1 MWRLCHVLLA
11 VLGLSLA
18 EGNLQATIVLA
29 GVSQRHSRAGPPSDR
44 SVEAYHEAVAY
55 LQRAPLAKR
64 IIGHLQRSKTEY
76 IVEIR
81 DGEPGS
87 KPAEFDP
94 TYNIIR
100 WDPRSSLRWKRSA
113 FNSDSHSAAIALM
126 HEFGHAFHKD
136 IDPLEYSRRVN
147 TKLRG
152 GWSNSEE
159 KRTILKVE
167 NPIARAL
174 GEAERDFHRDT
185 GFYEAESYQALG
197 PTTTRHARVGGPL
210 FQALF

>member
-1 MWRLCHVLLA
+1 MT
-11 VLGLSLA
+11 LA
-18 EGNLQATIVLA
+18 EVNLQGTLVL
-29 GVSQRHSRAGPPSDR
+29 VSASRWHSSEPVPLSER
-44 SVEAYHEAVAY
+44 SVEAYREAVAY
-55 LQRAPLAKR
+55 LKRAPLAKR
-64 IIGHLQRSKTEY
+64 IIDYLERSKTEY
-76 IVEIR
+76 IVEIWE
-81 DGEPGS
+81 GASGP

-100 WDPRSSLRWKRSA
+100 WDPRCSLRWKRSV
-113 FNSDSHSAAIALM
+113 FTSDSHSAAITLM
-126 HEFGHAFHKD
+126 HELGHAYHKD
-136 IDPLEYSRRVN
+136 INPREYARRVK

-174 GEAERDFHRDT
+174 GEAERHFHEDT
-185 GFYEAESYQALG
+185 GFYEAKSYQALG

-210 FQALF
+210 FQPLF